1 MVDPRDG
8 NSFITKVLYLQTVYE
23 IVSESSLRRS
33 SLRSLPFNN
42 NWPAFY
48 DTSFTP

>member
-8 NSFITKVLYLQTVYE
+8 NSFITKVVFANCYE
-23 IVSESSLRRS
+23 IVSESSLRRL
-33 SLRSLPFNN
+33 SLRFLSFNN

-48 DTSFTP
+48 ETSLTS